1 MKVPIV
7 CTALNGGLLGP
18 LGARPSPEEEWGVLP
33 LRFLSESF
41 RFFFGRIFCEKF
53 CENGKLYVTLQRLR
67 RGAPR
72 LGTTIVLWCNGSTT
86 VFGSVCLGSNP
97 GKTTI
102 REEGNLKAAWPNG
115 FFLLFYRRVVS
126 EFYTG
131 LSRGVYGTISGY
143 GLLFVPTPPHPSI
156 WLVYLCANFAPIAPR
171 QASKGALK
179 GPKFGQNAT
188 NKLN

>member
-1 MKVPIV
+1 MIFFYSAIV
-7 CTALNGGLLGP
+7 KN
-18 LGARPSPEEEWGVLP
+18 
-33 LRFLSESF
+33 
-41 RFFFGRIFCEKF
+41 FFGRIFREKF
-53 CENGKLYVTLQRLR
+53 CENGELCVTLQRLR

-102 REEGNLKAAWPNG
+102 REEGSLKAAWPNG
-115 FFLLFYRRVVS
+115 FFLLFCRRVVS
-126 EFYTG
+126 EFYMG
-131 LSRGVYGTISGY
+131 LSRVTGFCSYRPR
-143 GLLFVPTPPHPSI
+143 LSI
-156 WLVYLCANFAPIAPR
+156 WLVYLCAFFAPIAPQ

>member
-1 MKVPIV
+1 MIFFYSAIV
-7 CTALNGGLLGP
+7 KN
-18 LGARPSPEEEWGVLP
+18 
-33 LRFLSESF
+33 
-41 RFFFGRIFCEKF
+41 FFGRIFCEKF

-72 LGTTIVLWCNGSTT
+72 LGITIVLWCNGSTT

-115 FFLLFYRRVVS
+115 FFLLFCRRVVS

-131 LSRGVYGTISGY
+131 LSRWDIRDYL
-143 GLLFVPTPPHPSI
+143 GLRAFVRTDPAHLFDWYTCVQFLRRLRCNRH
-156 WLVYLCANFAPIAPR
+156 
-171 QASKGALK
+171 QKGH
-179 GPKFGQNAT
+179 
-188 NKLN
+188 

>member
-1 MKVPIV
+1 MLFI
-7 CTALNGGLLGP
+7 LY
-18 LGARPSPEEEWGVLP
+18 
-33 LRFLSESF
+33 LS
-41 RFFFGRIFCEKF
+41 RFFGRIFCEKF

-72 LGTTIVLWCNGSTT
+72 LGITIVLWCNGSTT

-115 FFLLFYRRVVS
+115 FFLLFCRRVVS

-131 LSRGVYGTISGY
+131 LSRWDIRDYL
-143 GLLFVPTPPHPSI
+143 GLRAFVRTDPTPPI
-156 WLVYLCANFAPIAPR
+156 YLIGILVCNFCADCA
-171 QASKGALK
+171 
-179 GPKFGQNAT
+179 AT
-188 NKLN
+188 GIKRGIKKAEIRTKCHK